1 MGTLLSSL
9 LFVLVVILIY
19 FTLLYILSTL
29 LKRADIVDI
38 GWGLGFVLVTIS
50 LFLRSTQ
57 INNVMLLVLTLV
69 TIWGFRLSTHI
80 FLRNKGKK
88 EDFRYLQFKKDWGK
102 DFWWKSY
109 INIFLLQGILML
121 LISIPITYLFSFPTY
136 SITLLD
142 LLGLGVWIFGFLF
155 EVISDVQLSVFIS
168 KKKNRLTDKRI
179 LTTGLWSLTRH
190 PNYFGEV
197 VSWWGIWLICISLSY
212 PISFLTIV
220 GPLTITYLI
229 LKVSG
234 IPLLEKKYDGDQEW
248 EKYKKRVPIFLPL
261 KLK

>member
-9 LFVLVVILIY
+9 LFVLLIILIY

-50 LFLRSTQ
+50 LFLKSTQ

-102 DFWWKSY
+102 SFWWKSY

-121 LISIPITYLFSFPTY
+121 IISIPITYLFSFPTY

-155 EVISDVQLSVFIS
+155 EVISDMQLSVFIS

-234 IPLLEKKYDGDQEW
+234 IPLLEKKYDGDPEW
-248 EKYKKRVPIFLPL
+248 EEYKKRVPIFLPL